1 MEKLRVSME
10 VVVELTVAGMK
21 QKHKFKTI
29 KETTP
34 FGTYELI
41 NIPIPLSK
49 LELLRIANEK
59 GMPVLNNG
67 EKYFPKGKTA
77 RDIIM
82 ESKAK
87 RKKKK

>member
-1 MEKLRVSME
+1 ME
-10 VVVELTVAGMK
+10 VTVELTVAGMK
-21 QKHKFKTI
+21 QRHKFKTI

-41 NIPIPLSK
+41 NIPLTVSK

-59 GMPVLNNG
+59 GMPVFNNG

-82 ESKAK
+82 ENKEK
-87 RKKKK
+87 GKKKK

>member
-1 MEKLRVSME
+1 ME
-10 VVVELTVAGMK
+10 VTVEVTVAGMK
-21 QKHKFKTI
+21 QRHKFKMV

-41 NIPIPLSK
+41 NIPMVLPK
-49 LELLRIANEK
+49 LELLRIADEK
-59 GMPVLNNG
+59 GIPVFNNG

-82 ESKAK
+82 EKK
-87 RKKKK
+87 MKKKK

>member
-1 MEKLRVSME
+1 ME
-10 VVVELTVAGMK
+10 VTVELTVAGMK
-21 QKHKFKTI
+21 QRHKFKTI

-41 NIPIPLSK
+41 DIPIVLSK
-49 LELLRIANEK
+49 LELLRIAEEK

-82 ESKAK
+82 EKKVEKKAK
-87 RKKKK
+87 EKSKK

>member
-1 MEKLRVSME
+1 ME
-10 VVVELTVAGMK
+10 VTVELTVAGMK
-21 QKHKFKTI
+21 QRHKFKTI

-41 NIPIPLSK
+41 DIPIVLSK
-49 LELLRIANEK
+49 LELLRIAEEK
-59 GMPVLNNG
+59 GMPVFNNG

-82 ESKAK
+82 EKKVKKKAK
-87 RKKKK
+87 EKSKK

>member
-1 MEKLRVSME
+1 ME
-10 VVVELTVAGMK
+10 VAVELTVAGMK
-21 QKHKFKTI
+21 QRHKFKTI

-41 NIPIPLSK
+41 NIPITVSK
-49 LELLRIANEK
+49 LELLRIADEK
-59 GMPVLNNG
+59 RMPVFNNG

-82 ESKAK
+82 ENKAK
-87 RKKKK
+87 GKKKK

>member
-1 MEKLRVSME
+1 ME
-10 VVVELTVAGMK
+10 VVVEVTVGGIK
-21 QKHKFKTI
+21 QKHKFKTV

-41 NIPIPLSK
+41 DIPITLSK

-59 GMPVLNNG
+59 GIPVLNNG

-82 ESKAK
+82 ENKEKENKAK
-87 RKKKK
+87 RKKK